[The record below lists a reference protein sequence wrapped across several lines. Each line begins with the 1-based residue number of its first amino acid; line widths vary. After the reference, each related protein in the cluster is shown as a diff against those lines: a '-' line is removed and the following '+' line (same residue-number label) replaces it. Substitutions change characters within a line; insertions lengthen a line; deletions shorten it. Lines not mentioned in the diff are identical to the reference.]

1 MQWLVVKKVFGL
13 ITSTPL
19 MQIAV
24 HKLDLKRTPTKN
36 VLLVK
41 SPKGFASIVKQI

>member
-1 MQWLVVKKVFGL
+1 MQWLVVKVFGL

-24 HKLDLKRTPTKN
+24 HKLDLKRTPNKN
-36 VLLVK
+36 LLLVK
-41 SPKGFASIVKQI
+41 SPKGFASIVKKI